1 MRGKNR
7 EGHATH
13 KRNVDI
19 QRGDFEWLQ
28 KKKIKRCNFKGL
40 KKKKKKK
47 KVWTKLTELRLPKMS
62 AVSSGKVV
70 YANFESL
77 DLS

>member
-28 KKKIKRCNFKGL
+28 KKK
-40 KKKKKKK
+40 KKKKGLDQIDR
-47 KVWTKLTELRLPKMS
+47 VEATKDVCSQFRKGC
-62 AVSSGKVV
+62 VCQ
-70 YANFESL
+70 F
-77 DLS
+77 